1 MANSSQFTKLQH
13 LHVGGARCSAACL
26 DPHHPQY
33 VSTVDDTH
41 LKTWDLRASRQ
52 AFKKD
57 GAHLFG
63 ARDVE
68 YNPNMPYQ
76 VVTTGE
82 DSTLRFWDLR
92 HLQKCKKVLS
102 GGHHHWILRA
112 RFNHSHDQLV
122 LSCGTDSAVCYG
134 VQAPWHLRPSVQT

>member
-1 MANSSQFTKLQH
+1 MVVADSEAVHVFQGATNSAHFRRLLTLQ
-13 LHVGGARCSAACL
+13 VGQRCNGACL
-26 DPHHPQY
+26 DPHHPQQ
-33 VSTVDDTH
+33 VSTVDDAH
-41 LKTWDLRASRQ
+41 LKTWDLRSSRQ
-52 AFKKD
+52 AFKKE

-68 YNPNMPYQ
+68 YNPNVPYQ

-92 HLQKCKKVLS
+92 HLQTCKKVLS

-112 RFNHSHDQLV
+112 
-122 LSCGTDSAVCYG
+122 
-134 VQAPWHLRPSVQT
+134 